1 MSQGIAGGDSDTK
14 RTRGETVIKVL
25 CRTGDR
31 GGAVTIARGWILFSS
46 TETFD
51 DIVDDEYRGDDP

>member
-1 MSQGIAGGDSDTK
+1 MK
-14 RTRGETVIKVL
+14 RIRSVAVIKVL

-31 GGAVTIARGWILFSS
+31 GGAVTIAREWILFSS